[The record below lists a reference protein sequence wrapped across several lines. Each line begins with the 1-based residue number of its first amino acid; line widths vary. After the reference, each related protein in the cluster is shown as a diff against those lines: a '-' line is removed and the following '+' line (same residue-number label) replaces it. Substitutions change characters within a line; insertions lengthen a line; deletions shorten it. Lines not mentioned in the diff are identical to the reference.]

1 MDFTS
6 ISMKNLN
13 FVFLNWHQVILDSG
27 VTSHYVIDQTT
38 ISICDIEKLFGCE
51 VKQNPL
57 DTTWTPMYIKLYDI
71 FQQKL
76 NIVNKITSGPCR
88 H

>member
-1 MDFTS
+1 MARFTHWFDNKKKGLGDQPFS
-6 ISMKNLN
+6 T
-13 FVFLNWHQVILDSG
+13 